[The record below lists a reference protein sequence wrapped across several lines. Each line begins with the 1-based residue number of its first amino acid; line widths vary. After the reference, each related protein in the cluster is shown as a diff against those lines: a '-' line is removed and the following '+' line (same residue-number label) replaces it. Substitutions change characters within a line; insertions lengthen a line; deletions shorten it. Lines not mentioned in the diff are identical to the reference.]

1 MELSEYDY
9 KKPQLVFNIIDI
21 LVANF
26 LKRAHNF
33 FSDIKHSM
41 FLIKTLKGF
50 KSWLVSKW

>member
-33 FSDIKHSM
+33 FSGIKHAV

-50 KSWLVSKW
+50 KS